1 MKLLS
6 LVACASAFDQKL
18 CFTCKHYIKTNTYGK
33 CRLFPLIA
41 YLNDDIVYGYDYV
54 ICTTARTFTFMCG
67 NGNKYEKIDSDINQ
81 EKIDK
86 NASN

>member
-18 CFTCKHYIKTNTYGK
+18 CFTCKHFIKTNSYGK

-41 YLNDDIVYGYDYV
+41 NLNDDIVYGYDYV
-54 ICTTARTFTFMCG
+54 NCTTAKSFLCK
-67 NGNKYEKIDSDINQ
+67 NNYEKIDSFINQ